1 MKKIFP
7 SVLVSLLIHF
17 ISIGQTPQPPD
28 VIYGKLFTDVQ
39 MAKIFPDG
47 KTFVDCT
54 PKRDPKEIV
63 KDYLKIKKNPAI
75 KFSLEMFVKE
85 NFDLPPAPPTINY
98 KQQEKDVVMHIKN
111 LWSALRREPD
121 KKIEG

>member
-54 PKRDPKEIV
+54 PKKDPKEIV
-63 KDYLKIKKNPAI
+63 KAYLAIKNNPAI
-75 KFSLEMFVKE
+75 KFSLKLFVEE
-85 NFDLPPAPPTINY
+85 NFELPHTPQLNY
-98 KQQEKDVVMHIKN
+98 ITKEKDIVMH
-111 LWSALRREPD
+111 
-121 KKIEG
+121 